1 MHLRHELDSALL
13 ADATG
18 GPDPEIVGAPLT
30 DNEWAAIDEKHL
42 RAITAGAVDAIR
54 TACAAIVKS
63 RRVYQIDG
71 SNRRPRQRRDPAGAV
86 DADQPRRR
94 AHEEAL
100 AAVLTHE
107 TVCHAHDLFGVRTF
121 RRTVLRDRLL
131 RGAEVSAWIRT
142 QTLTQGRP
150 TIHKDQ
156 HGVHVNILACVSG
169 TSDTRIDR
177 VPTRNGS
184 PVDRLRVVSED
195 VAAWCGSTP
204 ADTARWVLTGEP
216 LRLSALQAEVRIQ
229 APMRARSRIVLT
241 VAPTCTPREVARAYR
256 ITRRQWFG
264 RLRRVTDTHA
274 RLAVFAIEQGALP
287 APEQMA
293 RWNRQAGTPHRYR
306 QVSVFVRDARHAVQ
320 RLTDLKLS
328 VSLKR

>member
-1 MHLRHELDSALL
+1 MHLRHELDSALV
-13 ADATG
+13 ADATVW
-18 GPDPEIVGAPLT
+18 PDAAILGAPLT
-30 DNEWAAIDEKHL
+30 DDEWVFIDEEHS
-42 RAITAGAVDAIR
+42 RPITTGVVDAFR
-54 TACAAIVKS
+54 TACAAIVKM
-63 RRVYQIDG
+63 RRIELLGRNDL
-71 SNRRPRQRRDPAGAV
+71 RPRQRRGPAGAV

-94 AHEEAL
+94 VHEEAL

-107 TVCHAHDLFGVRTF
+107 AVCHAHDRFGVRLF

-156 HGVHVNILACVSG
+156 DGVHVTILACVSG

-177 VPTRNGS
+177 VPTRKGS

-216 LRLSALQAEVRIQ
+216 LRLSALRPEVRIK
-229 APMRARSRIVLT
+229 APMQARSRIVLT

-256 ITRRQWFG
+256 LTRRQWFG

-287 APEQMA
+287 APAQMA
-293 RWNRQAGTPHRYR
+293 LWNRQAGTPRRYR
-306 QVSVFVRDARHAVQ
+306 QVSVFVRDAHHAVQ
-320 RLTDLKLS
+320 RVTDLRRS
-328 VSLKR
+328 VSPKR